1 MVLDAC
7 VRESHN
13 PGMTVDSRDAGS
25 EVESNR
31 PWVVIRSKAQRE
43 RIAVEHLKGRGA
55 DVYCPLYLKPRRHM
69 RAPRR
74 PMPLFP
80 GYLFARSRSRL
91 SLNGMAY
98 CPGVHAPLRFD
109 GVVARV
115 EDALIQALRAQEN
128 ESGFILPWELKMKF
142 EQGRAVTI
150 SEGPL
155 KGMEGVFQGYLNG
168 MERARVLV
176 DFLHRKTQVEIQT
189 LHLKV
194 VS

>member
-1 MVLDAC
+1 M
-7 VRESHN
+7 
-13 PGMTVDSRDAGS
+13 DSRDAGS
-25 EVESNR
+25 EGENNR

-55 DVYCPLYLKPRRHM
+55 EVYCPLFLRPRRHM

-80 GYLFARSRSRL
+80 GYLFARSKNRL

-115 EDALIQALRAQEN
+115 EHALIQALRAQEN
-128 ESGFILPWELKMKF
+128 ESGFILPWELRERF
-142 EQGRAVTI
+142 DEGAAVTI
-150 SEGPL
+150 AEGPL
-155 KGMEGVFQGYLNG
+155 KGVEGIFQGYLNG
-168 MERARVLV
+168 TERARVLV
-176 DFLHRKTQVEIQT
+176 DFLQRKTQVEVQT
-189 LHLKV
+189 LYLKV